1 MQILRLQ
8 FLLLHVLPTLRSVH
22 FYRSEKLFFHFGGD
36 AVVSLIFGR
45 FHEFSIGSCPVRD
58 HARVR
63 HNTSWSTDKPDL
75 EGAPS
80 TALPYDRLLRSLTRL
95 SCSPS
100 LLHCH
105 HLRIWQSHEETPM
118 YALYETLFRDRRG
131 RRSRDA
137 EGRLFTAKVKRTLC
151 TFSLHAISSLH
162 SSRALLAYFVH
173 AVSLAL
179 YICYYLLGR

>member
-1 MQILRLQ
+1 MRILRLQ
-8 FLLLHVLPTLRSVH
+8 LLLLHAFPTLRSVH
-22 FYRSEKLFFHFGGD
+22 FHRSGKMFFHFERD
-36 AVVSLIFGR
+36 PVVSLIFGR

-63 HNTSWSTDKPDL
+63 HNTSRSTDKPDL

-80 TALPYDRLLRSLTRL
+80 TALPYDRSLRSLAL
-95 SCSPS
+95 FSCSPS

-137 EGRLFTAKVKRTLC
+137 EGRLFTAKVKWTLC
-151 TFSLHAISSLH
+151 TFSLYTVSSFH
-162 SSRALLAYFVH
+162 SWRALLAHFVH
-173 AVSLAL
+173 AAGLL
-179 YICYYLLGR
+179 YICYYLSGR